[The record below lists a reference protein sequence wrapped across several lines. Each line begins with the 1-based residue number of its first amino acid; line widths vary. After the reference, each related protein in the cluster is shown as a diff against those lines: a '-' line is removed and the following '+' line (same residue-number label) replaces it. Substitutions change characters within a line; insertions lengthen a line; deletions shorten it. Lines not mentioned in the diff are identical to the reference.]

1 MTKLPWLDDP
11 DCVRH
16 LPLPRGS
23 MVTDYDVVTL
33 GLAPH
38 DRARCA
44 SCLAV
49 GA

>member
-16 LPLPRGS
+16 LPIPPPR
-23 MVTDYDVVTL
+23 DYDGYDVAVL

-38 DRARCA
+38 DRERCEPCQA
-44 SCLAV
+44 A
-49 GA
+49 GR